1 MGVAIVWEG
10 YGRRKIRRYKTP
22 TRVLFNTTADFTSH
36 GMLGFGGP
44 PNEVCA
50 PFSSEFMVFYV
61 SSCQEG
67 QLGHC

>member
-1 MGVAIVWEG
+1 M
-10 YGRRKIRRYKTP
+10 RRHKTP
-22 TRVLFNTTADFTSH
+22 TTVFFNTTANSTSH

-50 PFSSEFMVFYV
+50 PFPSEFMVFYV
-61 SSCQEG
+61 FPCEEG